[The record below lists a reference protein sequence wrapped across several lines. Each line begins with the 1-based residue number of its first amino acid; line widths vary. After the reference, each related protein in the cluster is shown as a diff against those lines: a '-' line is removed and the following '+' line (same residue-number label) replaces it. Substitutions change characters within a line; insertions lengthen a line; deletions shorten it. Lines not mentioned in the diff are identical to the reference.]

1 MKFPLFIL
9 LVLSSFFTQAQ
20 INTSEK
26 RIEIDLKDGYFNEKI
41 HELDSAGFL
50 ITSVKG
56 KPNKATNTLRFQ
68 YYSSDLELLD
78 EQHFDIPKG
87 YMQNAEYKKGTHYS
101 QLYTSV
107 KGQFFMLNY
116 DTKSRKLVQISGK
129 ADKKLSGPLG
139 LNAISY
145 FATTKDYAYFILNA
159 WRRKYLFTFDLKT
172 KTVKST
178 RIAIKGV
185 KTKKLIVESP
195 TLDTSMLYVP
205 LMHFKPRKKPN
216 SYLLEFDVKG
226 ELLTTTPLDKKVT
239 KRFFN
244 TTVSP
249 LPNKDIL
256 MSGITGRD
264 ARFGSTAMYITTT
277 VDETVQNTQ
286 YYNYADLPNFYDNR
300 PGGTL
305 RRVTLIQWIFSK
317 FGHDVTYYYQM
328 TEPQII
334 PCGDNYI
341 YITEFFVPTY
351 GMAPTV
357 RVENGKRETT
367 LRRVFKGN
375 LYTHALVAKIT
386 KQGEMIWSQC
396 IEMNPETKPYYKKQF
411 LNILEQ
417 NEEFVHLFYADVE
430 KIYELKI
437 DFNGE
442 ILSDQVVGKIN
453 GLLSDDQVKLSYAD
467 LDYWFNQ
474 YFISYGAQRIKN
486 TKDKSVK
493 RRRTVIYI
501 NKVGMIKKP
510 Q

>member
-1 MKFPLFIL
+1 MKFIFFLLF
-9 LVLSSFFTQAQ
+9 VLSTVLTFAQ

-26 RIEIDLKDGYFNEKI
+26 RIEIDLKDGYFNEEI

-50 ITSVKG
+50 ITSMEG

-68 YYSSDLELLD
+68 YYSTDLELLD
-78 EQHFDIPKG
+78 ERHFDIPKG
-87 YMQNAEYKKGTHYS
+87 YIQNAVYRKGTRYS
-101 QLYTSV
+101 QLYSSV
-107 KGQFFMLNY
+107 KGQFFILNY

-139 LNAISY
+139 VNAIGF

-159 WRRKYLFTFDLKT
+159 WRRKYLFTFDLNT

-178 RIAIKGV
+178 RISIKGV
-185 KTKKLIVESP
+185 KTKKLIIESP

-205 LMHFKPRKKPN
+205 IMHFKPRKKPN
-216 SYLLEFDVKG
+216 SYLIEFDMKG
-226 ELLTTTPLDKKVT
+226 ELLTTTPLDKKVN
-239 KRFFN
+239 KRYFN

-249 LPNKDIL
+249 LPKKDIL

-286 YYNYADLPNFYDNR
+286 YYNYADLPNFYDNK

-357 RVENGKRETT
+357 RVEKGKRKTT

-453 GLLSDDQVKLSYAD
+453 GLLSDDEVKLSYAD
-467 LDYWFNQ
+467 LDYWFDQ

-486 TKDKSVK
+486 KKDKSVK